1 MNLTEKNRK
10 KEIGRKLIRKM
21 NAIALFSAL
30 AAILA
35 CTAGCTE
42 PEPVPSEPE
51 SESVR
56 LVVWDTPAP
65 SEEIVSE
72 PEPEPE
78 PVPVK
83 LTDELEFMSDTEEID
98 ISGTDVTELDM
109 DAFLDSMTGLKKI
122 TMKDCGLDND
132 GYAALQ
138 DAHPDVRIIWDIKV
152 KTYTIP
158 TDSVGFSTLLANE
171 YQPRVDDEDC
181 KYLKYCTDMV
191 ALDLG
196 HNYITNLDF
205 LEYMPNLRVLILVDN
220 FDSPSKRVRLSD
232 ISALKYTPHLRY
244 LELFANNV
252 TDMSV
257 IADLKELED
266 LNVCYN
272 PVNTAEP
279 FKDLPNLQKLWIYN
293 TSIPWQEINELKELY
308 PDTKIVTSGTGSVDQ
323 GWREGPHYNA
333 MRNMVSHNVMD
344 EVYAF
349 EGGPEVPKEDEE
361 NN

>member
-1 MNLTEKNRK
+1 MKKINLK
-10 KEIGRKLIRKM
+10 KAYIILP
-21 NAIALFSAL
+21 AAAAALC
-30 AAILA
+30 IL
-35 CTAGCTE
+35 AGCTFGNTKE
-42 PEPVPSEPE
+42 PEQESASEP
-51 SESVR
+51 ESVR
-56 LVVWDTPAP
+56 LVVWDIEP
-65 SEEIVSE
+65 SEPENISE

-78 PVPVK
+78 PVLVK
-83 LTDELEFMSDTEEID
+83 LGDEFEVMSDTAEVD
-98 ISGTDVTELDM
+98 ISGIDVSELDM
-109 DAFLDSMTGLKKI
+109 DAFFDSMTNLEKI

-232 ISALKYTPHLRY
+232 ISKLKYCPHLRY

-252 TDMSV
+252 SDMSV
-257 IADLKELED
+257 IGELKELED

-272 PVNTAEP
+272 PVSSSEP
-279 FKDLPNLQKLWIYN
+279 FKDLPKLQKLWIYN
-293 TSIPWQEINELKELY
+293 TSIPWEEINELKNLY
-308 PDTKIVTSGTGSVDQ
+308 PDAKIVTSGTGSVDQ
-323 GWREGPHYNA
+323 GWREGAHYNA

-349 EGGPEVPKEDEE
+349 EGGPEVPKEEE
-361 NN
+361 TEQ

>member
-1 MNLTEKNRK
+1 MSRV
-10 KEIGRKLIRKM
+10 KLLGAILFLGIAGVLFM
-21 NAIALFSAL
+21 NA
-30 AAILA
+30 
-35 CTAGCTE
+35 CTDKKAEAG
-42 PEPVPSEPE
+42 SGPE
-51 SESVR
+51 SESVP
-56 LVVWDTPAP
+56 LIIWEQP
-65 SEEIVSE
+65 SEEESI

-78 PVPVK
+78 PVLVK
-83 LTDELEFMSDTEEID
+83 LTDDFEVMSDTEEVD
-98 ISGTDVTELDM
+98 ISGIDVSTLDM
-109 DAFLDSMTGLKKI
+109 EAFLDSMTKLKKL

-158 TDSVGFSTLLANE
+158 TDSVGFSTLANE
-171 YQPRVDDEDC
+171 FQPRLDDEDC

-196 HNYITNLDF
+196 HNYITNVDF
-205 LEYMPNLRVLILVDN
+205 LEYMPHLRVLILVDN

-232 ISALKYTPHLRY
+232 ISKLKYCKHLRY
-244 LELFANNV
+244 LELFANNI

-257 IADLKELED
+257 LSELKELED

-272 PVNTAEP
+272 PVNSGEP

-308 PDTKIVTSGTGSVDQ
+308 PDVKMVTSGSGSVDQ
-323 GWREGPHYNA
+323 GWREGEHYKA
-333 MRNMVSHNVMD
+333 MRNMVSNNVID
-344 EVYAF
+344 DVYAF
-349 EGGPEVPKEDEE
+349 DPEND
-361 NN
+361 

>member
-1 MNLTEKNRK
+1 MRKIGFYAAVTILVLTGGLCLIGCNKPGN
-10 KEIGRKLIRKM
+10 KE
-21 NAIALFSAL
+21 N
-30 AAILA
+30 
-35 CTAGCTE
+35 TE
-42 PEPVPSEPE
+42 PESVRLIVWDTPSEPE
-51 SESVR
+51 S
-56 LVVWDTPAP
+56 
-65 SEEIVSE
+65 I

-78 PVPVK
+78 PVPVR
-83 LTDELEFMSDTEEID
+83 LTDEFEVMSDTEEVDLSGID
-98 ISGTDVTELDM
+98 ISNLDM
-109 DAFLDSMTGLKKI
+109 ETFLGSMTKLKKL
-122 TMKDCGLDND
+122 TLKDCGLDND

-138 DAHPDVRIIWDIKV
+138 DAHPDVRMIWDIKV

-171 YQPRVDDEDC
+171 FQPRLDDGDC

-232 ISALKYTPHLRY
+232 ISKLKYCPHLRY

-252 TDMSV
+252 SDMSV
-257 IADLKELED
+257 ISELKELED

-272 PVNTAEP
+272 PVNSAEP
-279 FKDLPNLQKLWIYN
+279 FKDLPHLQKLWIYN
-293 TSIPWQEINELKELY
+293 TSIPWQEINELKEIY
-308 PDTKIVTSGTGSVDQ
+308 PNVKIVTSGNGSVDQ
-323 GWREGPHYNA
+323 GWRDGDHYKA

-349 EGGPEVPKEDEE
+349 EGGPEVPKEEE
-361 NN
+361 E